1 MLRLFLDRYC
11 LIGQTLAV
19 IISIIM
25 KKVWGLIRIRN
36 LFLLLAF
43 FVLLTGSAYLLVK
56 NIPQGEVKSFEE
68 SLSEN
73 GQSTFFL
80 STNETEAVF
89 ESAVFKAQFN
99 FNAIALHWEEE
110 NIFREDMR
118 RVFLKTSTD
127 GETWTEWME
136 LDSLDPLRDNDPKP
150 NRTFPEV
157 PFLVDGR
164 FFQYKVMLKRDSFS
178 VPSPHLS
185 DFKAT
190 YINSKTSPYHKTIG
204 KLKKLFNSVEAV
216 EPGPKIISR
225 AEWGSPD
232 PYGDLFKGTGRY
244 WKPSYVPVTQ
254 IFIHHTVFNNTSD
267 PAAAV
272 RAIWEFHT
280 YTRGWGDIGYNYLV
294 DQNGNIYEGR
304 FGGDNVVGGHAYSF
318 NRGSLGVAVLG
329 CFETSSGSCQGAP
342 PPSSAMIDGLTT
354 ILAWKSTN
362 YEINPNTTHTFCGTR
377 SCKKLWTISGH
388 KDVSATACPGNLI
401 YNQLSKIRANTSNKK
416 GGWGYSAKQMDFK
429 PIKFLASNTDQSIT
443 LRLKNTGTAVWS
455 NTTNRLFLKTA
466 NPDGRVSAFQGTGW
480 INKQTP
486 AALNEA
492 KVAPGE
498 TGTFTFNLKTPSLNR
513 GDHVET
519 FRLTLENGLKIPQM
533 FTLVVQVIPD
543 TLTDI
548 VTFYDYGDCETR
560 LHAFISTAN
569 GFSYQGSQGWWS
581 STNYCA
587 SAISQAVSGDFDGD
601 GDDDIATFFDY
612 GNNETRIHV
621 FKANSRS
628 FEYQGSQGWW
638 SATGYN
644 ASKVKYALSGDFNN
658 DGKDDIAGFYDY
670 GSGES
675 RIHVWLSVGDSFKYQ
690 WSSGWWNV
698 KGYWLSSTADS
709 VAEDFNGDG
718 RADLAIFYD
727 YGSGE
732 SRIHVWLSNGT
743 SFRYQGSSGWW
754 KVKGYYLKSVASV
767 LPGFFN
773 TANETNREDIVTIY
787 DYPGSE
793 TRIHAFSSTGS
804 RFSYQGS
811 QGWWS
816 SFGYDTQGIKKAV
829 SGYFGR

>member
-1 MLRLFLDRYC
+1 MNGGEGFELFTYCLTKTGTRCYNYYVGTRMKKSFGGKNSLKKFLFLVF
-11 LIGQTLAV
+11 IAILA
-19 IISIIM
+19 
-25 KKVWGLIRIRN
+25 GLVY
-36 LFLLLAF
+36 LFLRN
-43 FVLLTGSAYLLVK
+43 V
-56 NIPQGEVKSFEE
+56 PQGEVKSFEE

-73 GQSTFFL
+73 GQSIFFL

-110 NIFREDMR
+110 NIIREEMR
-118 RVFLKTSTD
+118 RVFLKTSTN

-164 FFQYKVMLKRDSFS
+164 FFQYKVMLKRDSLS
-178 VPSPHLS
+178 VPSPRLS

-204 KLKKLFNSVEAV
+204 KLKKLFDSVEAV
-216 EPGPKIISR
+216 DGGPKIISR

-232 PYGDLFKGTGRY
+232 PYGNLFKGTDQY

-254 IFIHHTVFNNTSD
+254 IFIHHTVFNNTSS

-280 YTRGWGDIGYNYLV
+280 YTRRWGDIGYNYLV

-318 NRGSLGVAVLG
+318 NQGSMGVAVLG
-329 CFETSSGSCQGAP
+329 CFETSSGSCQGSP
-342 PPSSAMIDGLTT
+342 PPSSAMIGELTT
-354 ILAWKSTN
+354 LLAWRSTT
-362 YEINPNTTHTFCGTR
+362 YEINPNTTHTFCGTK

-401 YNQLSKIRANTSNKK
+401 YDQLSKIRTNTSDKK
-416 GGWGYSAKQMDFK
+416 GDWDY
-429 PIKFLASNTDQSIT
+429 PT
-443 LRLKNTGTAVWS
+443 
-455 NTTNRLFLKTA
+455 
-466 NPDGRVSAFQGTGW
+466 
-480 INKQTP
+480 
-486 AALNEA
+486 
-492 KVAPGE
+492 
-498 TGTFTFNLKTPSLNR
+498 
-513 GDHVET
+513 
-519 FRLTLENGLKIPQM
+519 
-533 FTLVVQVIPD
+533 
-543 TLTDI
+543 TDI
-548 VTFYDYGDCETR
+548 ATFYDYGDCETR
-560 LHAFISTAN
+560 IHAFISTGN
-569 GFSYQGSQGWWS
+569 RLSYQGSQGWWS
-581 STNYCA
+581 STGYCA

-601 GDDDIATFFDY
+601 GDDDIATFYDY
-612 GNNETRIHV
+612 GDNETRIHV
-621 FKANSRS
+621 FKANVSS

-638 SATGYN
+638 SSTGYDV
-644 ASKVKYALSGDFNN
+644 SKIKYALSGDFDS
-658 DGKDDIAGFYDY
+658 DGKDDIAAFYDY
-670 GSGES
+670 ETGKT
-675 RIHVWLSVGDSFKYQ
+675 RVHVWLSRGDSFEYQ

-698 KGYWLSSTADS
+698 QGYWLSSTADS
-709 VAEDFNGDG
+709 IAEDFNGDG

-754 KVKGYYLKSVASV
+754 KVKGYHLKSIPFV
-767 LPGFFN
+767 LSGFYDTVN
-773 TANETNREDIVTIY
+773 QTNREDIITIY

-793 TRIHAFSSTGS
+793 TRIHVFSSTGS